1 MRTPL
6 CLVGLFLM
14 FGGAA
19 IPSAAQSTS
28 NSLRAHEVD
37 GPARIQLDGHLDEA
51 AWAAASTSTDFT
63 QQEPVEGAPP
73 SERTAVRAVV
83 GDEALYLGITLF
95 YEDPSDI
102 RAYQLR
108 RDIGLGSD
116 DRLMWTIDPYN
127 DGRNAYFFETNPLGV
142 RGDGLLSTGQGS
154 NLNKDW
160 DGIWDV
166 AVRRHDEGWTAE
178 IRLPF
183 RTLQFD
189 PAQTTWGFNVQRTI
203 RVENEEILWAGFKR
217 NQGIFRP
224 RYAGELRGVQAQTSG
239 LGLDVTPFGLA
250 SGTRT
255 WSETGSSDDT
265 VLDAGGD
272 LSYAFTPGLRTAFT
286 VNTDFAEVEVDQR
299 RVNLTRFPL
308 FFPEKR
314 DFFLESADLFQF
326 APSSG
331 QNPFF
336 SRRIGLVD
344 GSPVPILAG
353 GRLNGRFGSYNVG
366 LFQVRTRAK
375 DGVGVGGSE
384 LPPEDFTAGRVVR
397 NLGPESQLGAIYT
410 RRATHDRGGPYALLS
425 TRHTLGADLE
435 LGTTSL
441 FGDKDFQFQA
451 FALWHNAP
459 LENPGALDATDD
471 TLGVDEIGAP
481 WHQRTTRGV
490 RFNYPNDPWIG
501 QLSYR
506 EFGTAYDPAVGFVQ
520 RVGFRRFQPTIEY
533 EPVLEDHPYV
543 QTLGFTVR
551 YEYLT
556 DLAVEPQTINLTLT
570 PVDVEFVTGDGV
582 EAAGAYDFEQLNA
595 PFDILRD
602 GSIVIPPGEYRTYT
616 VETEAETA
624 GYRRL
629 STEGSVEYGGFW
641 SGTQTEFEVGTTVR
655 PLTGVNLGLDWEHN
669 RVRLAEG
676 DFNTHVFRFDGNL
689 DLSPNLSFTSQLQYD
704 NLSERLGLFT
714 RLRWILEPGSD
725 LFFVY
730 THNWQST
737 SLDRDRLSPRNAE
750 AALKLTY
757 TIRI

>member
-1 MRTPL
+1 MRPVL
-6 CLVGLFLM
+6 CFVGLLLVL
-14 FGGAA
+14 GGTADPA
-19 IPSAAQSTS
+19 AAQSTS
-28 NSLRAHEVD
+28 NSLRAHGVD
-37 GPARIQLDGHLDEA
+37 GPARIQLDGHLDEPP
-51 AWAAASTSTDFT
+51 WAAAPTSTAFT
-63 QQEPVEGAPP
+63 QQEPVEGGTP

-83 GDEALYLGITLF
+83 DDEALYLGVTLF

-108 RDIGLGSD
+108 RDVGLGSD

-142 RGDGLLSTGQGS
+142 RGDGLLTTGQGS
-154 NLNKDW
+154 SLNKSW

-166 AVRRHDEGWTAE
+166 AVRRHDDGWTAE
-178 IRLPF
+178 IRIPF

-189 PAQTTWGFNVQRTI
+189 PTQTTWGFNLQRTV

-217 NQGIFRP
+217 NQGLFRP
-224 RYAGELRGVQAQTSG
+224 RYAGELRGVRARSSG
-239 LGLDVTPFGLA
+239 LGLDVTPFGLT

-255 WSETGSSDDT
+255 WSGAGASDET

-272 LSYAFTPGLRTAFT
+272 LSYAFTPGLRTALT

-336 SRRIGLVD
+336 SRRIGLVE
-344 GSPVPILAG
+344 GTPVPILAG
-353 GRLNGRFGSYNVG
+353 GRVNGRFGNYDVG

-375 DGVGVGGSE
+375 EGIGVDGAA

-397 NLGPESQLGAIYT
+397 NLGPESQVGLIYT
-410 RRATHDRGGPYALLS
+410 RRATQDRGGPYDLLS
-425 TRHTLGADLE
+425 TRHTVGTDLE

-441 FGDKDFQFQA
+441 FGDRDFQFQA
-451 FALWHNAP
+451 FVLWHNAP
-459 LENPGALDATDD
+459 LENPAALDVAND
-471 TLGVDEIGAP
+471 TLGVDEVGAP

-490 RFNYPNDPWIG
+490 RFNYPNDPWIASM
-501 QLSYR
+501 SYR

-520 RVGFRRFQPTIEY
+520 RVGFRRLQPTVEY
-533 EPVLEDHPYV
+533 EPVLEDHPYI
-543 QTLGFTVR
+543 QNLGFTVR

-570 PVDVEFVTGDGV
+570 PLDVQFTTGDAV
-582 EAAGAYDFEQLNA
+582 EAAGAYDFERLTA

-616 VETEAETA
+616 LEMGAETA
-624 GYRRL
+624 EYRRV
-629 STEGSVEYGGFW
+629 SAGASAEYGGFW
-641 SGTQTEFEVGTTVR
+641 SGTQTAVGVGTTAR
-655 PLTGVNLGLDWEHN
+655 LLPGVNLGLDWEHN

-676 DFNTHVFRFDGNL
+676 GFDTHVFRVDGNL
-689 DLSPNLSFTSQLQYD
+689 DLSPDLSLTSQVQYD

-737 SLDRDRLSPRNAE
+737 SLDRTRLSPRSAE
-750 AALKLTY
+750 VALKLTY

>member
-1 MRTPL
+1 MRSRL
-6 CLVGLFLM
+6 CLVGLLLVL
-14 FGGAA
+14 GSVAR
-19 IPSAAQSTS
+19 PVAAQST
-28 NSLRAHEVD
+28 NSLRAHEADAPV
-37 GPARIQLDGHLDEA
+37 RIQLDGHLDEA
-51 AWAAASTSTDFT
+51 PWAAAPTSTDFT
-63 QQEPVEGAPP
+63 QQDPVEGGTP

-83 GDEALYLGITLF
+83 GDDALFLGVTLF
-95 YEDPSDI
+95 YEDPSEI

-166 AVRRHDEGWTAE
+166 AVRRHNDGWTAE
-178 IRLPF
+178 IRIPF

-189 PAQTTWGFNVQRTI
+189 PAQTTWGFNVQRTL
-203 RVENEEILWAGFKR
+203 RVENEEILWSGFKR
-217 NQGIFRP
+217 NQGLFRP
-224 RYAGELRGVQAQTSG
+224 RYAGEIRGVQAQASG

-265 VLDAGGD
+265 VVDAGGD
-272 LSYAFTPGLRTAFT
+272 LSYAFTPSLRTAFT

-344 GSPVPILAG
+344 GTPVPILAG
-353 GRLNGRFGSYNVG
+353 GRLNGRFGNYNVG
-366 LFQVRTRAK
+366 LFQVRTRAEE
-375 DGVGVGGSE
+375 GVGVNGGE

-397 NLGPESQLGAIYT
+397 NLGPESQLGVLYT
-410 RRATHDRGGPYALLS
+410 RRATQDRGGPYALLS
-425 TRHTLGADLE
+425 TRHTAGTDLE

-451 FALWHNAP
+451 FFLWHNDP
-459 LENPGALDATDD
+459 LKNPAALNGRDD
-471 TLGVDEIGAP
+471 TLGVDAIGAP

-490 RFNYPNDPWIG
+490 RFNYPNDPWIASM
-501 QLSYR
+501 SYR
-506 EFGTAYDPAVGFVQ
+506 EFGDAYDPAVGFVQ
-520 RVGFRRFQPTIEY
+520 RVGFRRLQPTVEY
-533 EPVLEDHPYV
+533 EPTLEAHPYV
-543 QTLGFTVR
+543 QELGFTVR

-556 DLAVEPQTINLTLT
+556 DLAVEPQTVNLTLT
-570 PVDVEFVTGDGV
+570 PVDVELVTGDNV
-582 EAAGAYDFEQLNA
+582 EAAGAYDFERLTA

-624 GYRRL
+624 GYRRF
-629 STEGSVEYGGFW
+629 STEAAVEYGGFW
-641 SGTQTEFEVGTTVR
+641 SGTQTEFEVGSTVR
-655 PLTGVNLGLDWEHN
+655 PLPGVNLGLDWEHN

-676 DFNTHVFRFDGNL
+676 NFNTHVFRFDGNV
-689 DLSPNLSFTSQLQYD
+689 DLSPDLSVTSQLQYD

-725 LFFVY
+725 LFLVY

-737 SLDRDRLSPRNAE
+737 SLDRDRLSPQNAE
-750 AALKLTY
+750 LALKLTY

>member
-1 MRTPL
+1 MRPL
-6 CLVGLFLM
+6 SCLVGFLLVL
-14 FGGAA
+14 GGAA
-19 IPSAAQSTS
+19 APVAAQSTS

-37 GPARIQLDGHLDEA
+37 GAARIQLDGHLDEA
-51 AWAAASTSTDFT
+51 PWAAAPTSADFT
-63 QQEPVEGAPP
+63 QQAPVEGGTP
-73 SERTAVRAVV
+73 SERTTVRAVY
-83 GDEALYLGITLF
+83 DDAALYLGVTLF
-95 YEDPSDI
+95 YEDPSEI

-178 IRLPF
+178 IRIPF

-189 PAQTTWGFNVQRTI
+189 PAQTTWGFNVQRTL

-217 NQGIFRP
+217 NQGLFRP
-224 RYAGELRGVQAQTSG
+224 RYAGEIRGIQAQTSG

-255 WSETGSSDDT
+255 WSESGSADDT

-353 GRLNGRFGSYNVG
+353 GRLNGRFGDYNVG
-366 LFQVRTRAK
+366 LFQVRTRAEE
-375 DGVGVGGSE
+375 GVGVNGTE

-397 NLGPESQLGAIYT
+397 NLGPESQIGAIYT
-410 RRATHDRGGPYALLS
+410 RRATHDRGGPYAKFS
-425 TRHTLGADLE
+425 NRHTAGTDLE
-435 LGTTSL
+435 LGTTRL

-451 FALWHNAP
+451 FFLWHNSP
-459 LENPGALDATDD
+459 LNAD
-471 TLGVDEIGAP
+471 TSA

-490 RFNYPNDPWIG
+490 RFNYPNDPWIASM
-501 QLSYR
+501 SYR

-520 RVGFRRFQPTIEY
+520 RVGFRRLQPTVEY

-543 QTLGFTVR
+543 QNLGFTVR

-570 PVDVEFVTGDGV
+570 PLDVEFVTGDRF
-582 EAAGAYDFEQLNA
+582 EAAGAYDFERLNA

-624 GYRRL
+624 GYRRI
-629 STEGSVEYGGFW
+629 STEAEVEYGGFW
-641 SGTQTEFEVGTTVR
+641 SGTQTEFEVGSTVR
-655 PLTGVNLGLDWEHN
+655 PFPGVNLGVDWEHN

-676 DFNTHVFRFDGNL
+676 DFNTHVFRFDGNV
-689 DLSPNLSFTSQLQYD
+689 DLSPDLSVTSQLQYD

-725 LFFVY
+725 LFLVY

-737 SLDRDRLSPRNAE
+737 SLDRDRLSPQNAE
-750 AALKLTY
+750 VALKLTY